1 MSGYLDSLSA
11 LYGAET
17 SRLINSP
24 APIGYG
30 VTIPTDIWSWSA
42 MGNRAWTSNYG
53 GQTQYNVYDGGYDPM
68 TYYLAHNSWL
78 MQADPM
84 LLSLNNK
91 NEEAPIYI
99 QVYAD
104 KFAKDIA
111 GLETNLKSVIEL
123 EDLNENQKAQLK
135 AKLEAVEDLKAKI
148 NNAISKC
155 APDTELLKLKAE
167 LSQLAESIGTL
178 VQGISQDVASQAAQA
193 AEAAEDGTDVSN
205 QDEETHQETPAAVTS
220 ETVMKDLAATV
231 TSLIYDSIDGPGTK
245 NNQLEDLFN
254 NSELVN
260 KDTIV
265 AIFDDWK
272 ANYEDKEGALT
283 DYIYDDHFWYDGG
296 NKYIAKITEC
306 FEAKAREL
314 GIYSKVAQDLIK
326 IKVELN
332 ATWNTNEGKIKEL
345 MNDLYTK
352 VKAEMTDREAKVQ
365 AAKDKKAAEAKQAQD
380 EKEMKEA
387 MKAEEAQNQF
397 LKDMRDIY
405 HDQEAEISDDVE
417 YVDGQFKVRIEGRN
431 FFGEDFR
438 ELKKNIENAS
448 YDAEN
453 YLKKRK
459 LRAVA

>member
-1 MSGYLDSLSA
+1 MAGYLDSLSA
-11 LYGAET
+11 LYGGGT
-17 SRLINSP
+17 KLINYP
-24 APIGYG
+24 APVGYEM
-30 VTIPTDIWSWSA
+30 TIPTDIWAWSA
-42 MGNRAWTSNYG
+42 LGNRAWNSNYG
-53 GQTQYNVYDGGYDPM
+53 GQTQYNIYDGGYDPM
-68 TYYLAHNSWL
+68 TYYLAHNPQL
-78 MQADPM
+78 MQKDPM
-84 LLSLNNK
+84 LLSLNNS
-91 NEEAPIYI
+91 NEEVPIYI

-155 APDTELLKLKAE
+155 APDTELLKLKSE
-167 LSQLAESIGTL
+167 LSELADSIGKL
-178 VQGISQDVASQAAQA
+178 VQGISQDVASQAAAA
-193 AEAAEDGTDVSN
+193 AEAAEDGTNPN
-205 QDEETHQETPAAVTS
+205 QEEEASQENPTAATSS
-220 ETVMKDLAATV
+220 ETALKDLAATV

-332 ATWNTNEGKIKEL
+332 ATWNTDEGKIKEL
-345 MNDLYTK
+345 MNNLYTK

-405 HDQEAEISDDVE
+405 HDQEAEISDDVK
-417 YVDGQFKVRIEGRN
+417 YVDGQFTVRIEGRN

-448 YDAEN
+448 YDAEK
-453 YLKKRK
+453 YLKKQR
-459 LRAVA
+459 LSAVA